1 MIVTARSVS
10 RVAVSRVAYL
20 GPPGTFTE
28 QALLTQPDLAA
39 AEHLLCRSIPEV
51 LASTSDGLVDW
62 GFTAIENSIEGT
74 VNITLDTLIFELD
87 LLIQR
92 EVVMDI
98 QLHLLAHPGT
108 SLEQVKRVIS
118 FPVATAQCRRYL
130 GKHLSEVEEVV
141 AGSTAAA
148 VRDLAASGDTSAAAI
163 GTALA
168 RELYGLDTIA
178 SDIEDHPENQTRF
191 VAVSRRGVPTPTGYD
206 KTSVV
211 VFQRSDRSGS
221 LMRILAE
228 FESRSINLTKLES
241 RPTKKALGD
250 YCFLIDLEGHVADPR
265 VADCLRSI
273 REEHGEVKFLG
284 SYPAAATP
292 GSSAGSPPTYM
303 DDAEL
308 SRIIHTIGQFR
319 ADPQQE

>member
-1 MIVTARSVS
+1 MIAPARSVN
-10 RVAVSRVAYL
+10 RVAYL
-20 GPPGTFTE
+20 GPRGTFTE

-51 LASTSDGLVDW
+51 LTSTSDGVVDW

-74 VNITLDTLIFELD
+74 VNVTLDTLIFELD

-92 EVVMDI
+92 EVVMDV
-98 QLHLLAHPGT
+98 QLHLLAHPST
-108 SLEQVKRVIS
+108 TIEQVKRVIS

-130 GKHLSEVEEVV
+130 SQHLSGAEEVA

-148 VRDLAASGDTSAAAI
+148 VQDLAASGDAAAAAI
-163 GTALA
+163 GTALSK
-168 RELYGLDTIA
+168 ELYGLHMIA
-178 SDIEDHPENQTRF
+178 SNIEDHPENQTRF
-191 VAVSRRGVPTPTGYD
+191 VAVSRRGVPDPTGHD

-265 VADCLRSI
+265 VTDCLRSI
-273 REEHGEVKFLG
+273 RENHGEVKFLG
-284 SYPAAATP
+284 SYPAAVPPEDNP
-292 GSSAGSPPTYM
+292 GPPHH
-303 DDAEL
+303 AL
-308 SRIIHTIGQFR
+308 
-319 ADPQQE
+319 